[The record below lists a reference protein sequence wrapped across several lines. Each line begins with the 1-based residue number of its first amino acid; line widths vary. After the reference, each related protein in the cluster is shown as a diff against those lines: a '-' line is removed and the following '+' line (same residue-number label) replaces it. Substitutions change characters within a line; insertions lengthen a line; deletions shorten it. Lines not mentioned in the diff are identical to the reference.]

1 MTDTKTVKTVKTRK
15 KREPAPIPKSML
27 EMLGEIEAVLPD
39 FTQTIFTI
47 CISDESSWG
56 VKISRKSYGYDYIY
70 EVDKERKVLIIS
82 KCRQSVSVHFGI
94 SATLDDPGNNLVTN
108 VHKYFVVNGT
118 KN

>member
-1 MTDTKTVKTVKTRK
+1 MTDTKTVKTRK

-39 FTQTIFTI
+39 FTKAIFNI
-47 CISDESSWG
+47 CISDEHRSG
-56 VKISRKSYGYDYIY
+56 GKFSRKSYGYDYIY

-82 KCRQSVSVHFGI
+82 KCCQSVSVHFGI
-94 SATLDDPGNNLVTN
+94 NAKLDDPSNNLVTN
-108 VHKYFVVNGT
+108 VHKYFVASGT

>member
-15 KREPAPIPKSML
+15 KREPAPIPKSIL

-39 FTQTIFTI
+39 FTKAIFTI
-47 CISDESSWG
+47 CISDENCSG
-56 VKISRKSYGYDYIY
+56 GKFSRKSYGYDYTY
-70 EVDKERKVLIIS
+70 KVDKENKVLIIS
-82 KCRQSVSVHFGI
+82 KCCQSVSVHFGI
-94 SATLDDPGNNLVTN
+94 SAKLNDPSYALVEN